1 MERPEVIINVA
12 SSLDGAIASDEGALI
27 LSTTEDFVRVH
38 DLRNSV
44 DAILVG
50 VNTIIKD
57 NPLLSVRYVQPK
69 EHAPFRVVL
78 DTQCR
83 IPLTSKVLLD
93 QEKFPSIIV
102 TSEETPK
109 DIQDEIRNCGSKVIT
124 VKMEKN
130 KRFLDLED
138 VLRELKN
145 QFNINRVLVE
155 GGSTI
160 ITQFLDNKLVDIM
173 HIFYAP
179 VFVGVKNAKL
189 LFEKEVIHNIGN
201 AINCEIRGVEKLHE
215 GYLVT
220 LKLKKDE

>member
-1 MERPEVIINVA
+1 MEKPEVIINVA
-12 SSLDGAIASDEGALI
+12 CSLDGAIASDEGALI

-38 DLRNSV
+38 ELRNSV

-50 VNTIIKD
+50 VNTIVKD
-57 NPLLSVRYVQPK
+57 DPLLSVRYVQSK
-69 EHAPFRVVL
+69 EPAPFRVVL

-83 IPLTSKVLLD
+83 IPLTSKVLLN
-93 QEKFPSIIV
+93 QEKSPTIIV
-102 TSEETPK
+102 TSERAPK
-109 DIQDEIRNCGSKVIT
+109 DIQDEIRKLGVDVI
-124 VKMEKN
+124 VVDIDKN

-138 VLRELKN
+138 VLKKLKER
-145 QFNINRVLVE
+145 FNINKVLVE

-160 ITQFLDNKLVDIM
+160 ITQFLDRKLVDIM

-179 VFVGVKNAKL
+179 VFVGVKDAKL
-189 LFEKEVIHNIGN
+189 LFEKEVIHNIGK
-201 AINCEIRGVEKLHE
+201 AINCEIETVEKLHE